1 MLNKRRASR
10 ATMSLPPRRAAMPQ
24 PQPVVAQNTRI
35 CCIDKKIVLQISIS
49 VRCGADRSRE
59 ATFIKRDLSSDA
71 IAIRACAVRGLRHR
85 VTVLGTLS
93 RLRHLS
99 F

>member
-1 MLNKRRASR
+1 
-10 ATMSLPPRRAAMPQ
+10 MSLPLRRAAMPQ